1 MLGLMINEKEQ
12 KEMEYVLKREMEE
25 ILFDLQD
32 ERINLNVKEVMRD
45 RYKVLFQLFKRVAN
59 ERECMKY
66 MLKQ

>member
-66 MLKQ
+66 MLK

>member
-1 MLGLMINEKEQ
+1 MINEKEQ

-66 MLKQ
+66 MLK